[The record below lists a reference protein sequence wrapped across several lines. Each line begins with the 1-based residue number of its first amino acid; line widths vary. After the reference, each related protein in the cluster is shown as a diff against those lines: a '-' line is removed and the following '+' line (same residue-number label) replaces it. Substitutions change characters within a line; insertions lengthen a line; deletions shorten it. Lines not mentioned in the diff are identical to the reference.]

1 MAGEVVAL
9 GDEVSN
15 LSVGDLVI
23 VPFQLSCNRCDPCRR
38 GHTNACDHVAPG
50 TAFGLGP
57 HGGIDLGGAL
67 ADLVRVPWADV
78 MLIPLPDGL
87 DPVAAAGIPDNV
99 ADGYRCVAGPL
110 TELPGA
116 PVLVVGGLAASVGLY
131 AVMSALALGS
141 ERVVF
146 VDDDSTRLQIADRL
160 GAEVIDA
167 GGRWEQ
173 LGKDLARTFPVTVDA
188 NVLDHGRDLAIR
200 TTAPCGT
207 CTSVS
212 GGAGPRASL
221 PLQQMYLSGIRYEI
235 GRVHA
240 HATAR
245 PVLDL
250 VAAGRLDPLELVD
263 AVVPFTDAVDAMTDP
278 SVKVVFRNDGT

>member
-1 MAGEVVAL
+1 
-9 GDEVSN
+9 
-15 LSVGDLVI
+15 
-23 VPFQLSCNRCDPCRR
+23 
-38 GHTNACDHVAPG
+38 
-50 TAFGLGP
+50 
-57 HGGIDLGGAL
+57 
-67 ADLVRVPWADV
+67 
-78 MLIPLPDGL
+78 
-87 DPVAAAGIPDNV
+87 VAAAGIPDNV

-160 GAEVIDA
+160 GSEVIDA
-167 GGRWEQ
+167 SGRWEQ

-200 TTAPCGT
+200 ATAPCGT

-212 GGAGPRASL
+212 GGAERRASL
-221 PLQQMYLSGIRYEI
+221 PLPKMYLNGIRYEI

-240 HATAR
+240 HAMAR

-250 VAAGRLDPLELVD
+250 VAGGRLDPLELVD